1 MSALSSL
8 TCEWFQTLALAFLE
22 SVLCIFWGAI
32 LKMAGYMMGGV
43 PGHMGS
49 ARGVPPTPP
58 NSIFEYS
65 NIDVAISVPKKNE
78 KKIKKSVDT

>member
-1 MSALSSL
+1 
-8 TCEWFQTLALAFLE
+8 
-22 SVLCIFWGAI
+22 
-32 LKMAGYMMGGV
+32 MAGYMMGGV

>member
-1 MSALSSL
+1 
-8 TCEWFQTLALAFLE
+8 
-22 SVLCIFWGAI
+22 
-32 LKMAGYMMGGV
+32 MMGGV
-43 PGHMGS
+43 PGRMGS

-78 KKIKKSVDT
+78 KKLKKVLTPERNRVYYIHGRNSAATEETTCNQKGANVCRQNN